1 MWLGIGY
8 GLQMANT
15 DMAIATE
22 GKIRDVFAFGYRTP
36 KNDDSNDYD
45 LISFS
50 ESGDK

>member
-8 GLQMANT
+8 GVQMKDT

-22 GKIRDVFAFGYRTP
+22 GKIRDVFAFNYRTP
-36 KNDDSNDYD
+36 QEDEEDDYD

-50 ESGDK
+50 ESGGQ